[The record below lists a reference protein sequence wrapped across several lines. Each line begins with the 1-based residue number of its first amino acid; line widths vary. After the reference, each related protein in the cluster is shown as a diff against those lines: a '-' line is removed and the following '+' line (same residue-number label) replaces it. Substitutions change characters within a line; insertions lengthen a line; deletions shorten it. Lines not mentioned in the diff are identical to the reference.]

1 MLKYLHKNINL
12 TFYSL

>member
-1 MLKYLHKNINL
+1 MS